1 MQRYFVKGIVSE
13 TTHSLEFSKEQIH
26 QLKKVMRMK
35 VEEQFEIV
43 DENSTL
49 AIVELVCLEP
59 FEVRVI
65 KTLNQKVELPV
76 FTAIAVG
83 LSKGDKLDWIVQK
96 ATELGVH
103 EIIPI
108 EMSRNVVKWNK
119 DKASKKTE
127 RLQKI
132 AEEASEQSHR
142 LKVPFVSEVMTIDS
156 LIEYTKPYHQKLI
169 AYEEA
174 VKEGETVQL
183 VKSLQAL
190 KEGEKI
196 VFVFG
201 PEGGIDEKEVDKLQM
216 NEFHTCSLGPRI
228 LRAETAPLYALS
240 ALSYQCELLQ

>member
-1 MQRYFVKGIVSE
+1 
-13 TTHSLEFSKEQIH
+13 
-26 QLKKVMRMK
+26 
-35 VEEQFEIV
+35 
-43 DENSTL
+43 
-49 AIVELVCLEP
+49 
-59 FEVRVI
+59 
-65 KTLNQKVELPV
+65 
-76 FTAIAVG
+76 
-83 LSKGDKLDWIVQK
+83 
-96 ATELGVH
+96 
-103 EIIPI
+103 
-108 EMSRNVVKWNK
+108 MSRNVVKWNK

-156 LIEYTKPYHQKLI
+156 LIEYTKTYHQKLI

-174 VKEGETVQL
+174 AKEGERVQL

-201 PEGGIDEKEVDKLQM
+201 PEGGIDEKEVAKLQM

-240 ALSYQCELLQ
+240 ALSYQCEILQ

>member
-1 MQRYFVKGIVSE
+1 M
-13 TTHSLEFSKEQIH
+13 
-26 QLKKVMRMK
+26 
-35 VEEQFEIV
+35 
-43 DENSTL
+43 N
-49 AIVELVCLEP
+49 P
-59 FEVRVI
+59 
-65 KTLNQKVELPV
+65 

-96 ATELGVH
+96 ATELGVN

-142 LKVPFVSEVMTIDS
+142 LKVPFVTEVMTIDS
-156 LIEYTKPYHQKLI
+156 LIEYTKPYQQKLI

-174 VKEGETVQL
+174 AKEGETVQL

-201 PEGGIDEKEVDKLQM
+201 PEGGIDEKEVAKLQM